1 MNSNDRSFFLTPFKS
16 SRLYCTR
23 NIHCKISVI
32 DKNHIYIN
40 HRLSHQLRI
49 FSFLWIFFF
58 SFFFFFS
65 SMNFV
70 RRGASLASKFPGE
83 KGNWRYSM
91 FLDGSSNA
99 RNLFLA
105 NFSTT
110 FEFPWTW
117 YPRRQTSLFDHV
129 NLVTLCHEFN
139 RPTRFSS
146 ALCGYRISSG
156 ILCILR
162 LSRRRFNV

>member
-1 MNSNDRSFFLTPFKS
+1 MNSNDRFFLTPFKS
-16 SRLYCTR
+16 FRLYCTW
-23 NIHCKISVI
+23 NILAKYRLPINVV
-32 DKNHIYIN
+32 YIN
-40 HRLSHQLRI
+40 HYHI
-49 FSFLWIFFF
+49 ILWIFFF
-58 SFFFFFS
+58 LFCLWI
-65 SMNFV
+65 
-70 RRGASLASKFPGE
+70 RRVKERVFGIQVSTE
-83 KGNWRYSM
+83 KGNWRYSK

-99 RNLFLA
+99 WNLFLA

-162 LSRRRFNV
+162 LSRQGSRML